1 MDPGGHRLRPIATAA
16 EVCLRCGSTDPATL
30 APDCAH
36 PRVARFVDL
45 RPELADLV
53 IRVHRARSYLAHVVA
68 ELGAAADLERLAGRA
83 LVDEEPDALPPPA
96 NVAFLRPRDER
107 VRATSG
113 GEAHATRPLGD
124 LAPSATSESSARQRG
139 TFGDL
144 AIPGDDAPEVAPGS
158 TSQTSAATSRGTGR
172 RRRATSGGEAHAT
185 RPLGDLAP
193 SATFGDARAPAPPW
207 GSATSESSARQRGT
221 FGDLAI
227 PGDDAPEVAPGSTS
241 QTSAATSRG
250 TGRRRRATPA
260 TQPSLFGASTSQTAR
275 PPSKG
280 GRP

>member
-53 IRVHRARSYLAHVVA
+53 IRVHRARSYLEHVVA

-83 LVDEEPDALPPPA
+83 IVDEEPDALPPPA
-96 NVAFLRPRDER
+96 GVVYLRPRDER

-113 GEAHATRPLGD
+113 TEARATRTLGD
-124 LAPSATSESSARQRG
+124 LAISQIAGDTRAPMPPWDSNTSESSARQRG
-139 TFGDL
+139 TLGDL
-144 AIPGDDAPEVAPGS
+144 AISSDAHSEVDPGAI
-158 TSQTSAATSRGTGR
+158 SQTSAA
-172 RRRATSGGEAHAT
+172 
-185 RPLGDLAP
+185 P
-193 SATFGDARAPAPPW
+193 
-207 GSATSESSARQRGT
+207 
-221 FGDLAI
+221 
-227 PGDDAPEVAPGSTS
+227 
-241 QTSAATSRG
+241 SRG

-260 TQPSLFGASTSQTAR
+260 AQPSLFGPPTSR

-280 GRP
+280 RRP

>member
-1 MDPGGHRLRPIATAA
+1 MDPGGHRLRPIATVA
-16 EVCLRCGSTDPATL
+16 EVCLRCGSTDPATI

-53 IRVHRARSYLAHVVA
+53 IRVRRARSYLDHVVA

-96 NVAFLRPRDER
+96 NVAFLRPRGER

-124 LAPSATSESSARQRG
+124 LPTSQTADDARAPVPPWGSETSESSARQRG
-139 TFGDL
+139 TPGDL
-144 AIPGDDAPEVAPGS
+144 TPSRDDAPEASPG
-158 TSQTSAATSRGTGR
+158 A
-172 RRRATSGGEAHAT
+172 
-185 RPLGDLAP
+185 
-193 SATFGDARAPAPPW
+193 
-207 GSATSESSARQRGT
+207 
-221 FGDLAI
+221 
-227 PGDDAPEVAPGSTS
+227 TS

-260 TQPSLFGASTSQTAR
+260 TQPSLFGPPPPAR

>member
-53 IRVHRARSYLAHVVA
+53 IRVHRARAYLAHAVA

-113 GEAHATRPLGD
+113 EAYATRPLGD
-124 LAPSATSESSARQRG
+124 LAPSATSADARAPAPPWDSATSESSARQRG

-144 AIPGDDAPEVAPGS
+144 AIPGDDAPELAPRS
-158 TSQTSAATSRGTGR
+158 TLQSSAAT
-172 RRRATSGGEAHAT
+172 
-185 RPLGDLAP
+185 L
-193 SATFGDARAPAPPW
+193 
-207 GSATSESSARQRGT
+207 
-221 FGDLAI
+221 
-227 PGDDAPEVAPGSTS
+227 
-241 QTSAATSRG
+241 RG

-260 TQPSLFGASTSQTAR
+260 TQPSLFGPSTSQTAR

>member
-53 IRVHRARSYLAHVVA
+53 IRVHRARSYLEHVVA

-96 NVAFLRPRDER
+96 GVVYLRPRDER
-107 VRATSG
+107 VRGRTSG
-113 GEAHATRPLGD
+113 SEEHATRPRGD
-124 LAPSATSESSARQRG
+124 LSICKVAGDSGGSVPPWDSETSETSARQRG
-139 TFGDL
+139 TLGDL
-144 AIPGDDAPEVAPGS
+144 TLSRDDAPEVDPG
-158 TSQTSAATSRGTGR
+158 A
-172 RRRATSGGEAHAT
+172 
-185 RPLGDLAP
+185 
-193 SATFGDARAPAPPW
+193 
-207 GSATSESSARQRGT
+207 
-221 FGDLAI
+221 
-227 PGDDAPEVAPGSTS
+227 TS

-260 TQPSLFGASTSQTAR
+260 TQPSLFGPPTSR

-280 GRP
+280 RRL

>member
-53 IRVHRARSYLAHVVA
+53 IRVRRARSYLEHVVA

-113 GEAHATRPLGD
+113 GEAHASRPLGD
-124 LAPSATSESSARQRG
+124 LAPSATSGGARAPVPPWGSETSESSARPARG

-144 AIPGDDAPEVAPGS
+144 SLPGDDAPEVAPS
-158 TSQTSAATSRGTGR
+158 TS
-172 RRRATSGGEAHAT
+172 
-185 RPLGDLAP
+185 P
-193 SATFGDARAPAPPW
+193 S
-207 GSATSESSARQRGT
+207 
-221 FGDLAI
+221 
-227 PGDDAPEVAPGSTS
+227 
-241 QTSAATSRG
+241 SAATSRG

-260 TQPSLFGASTSQTAR
+260 TQPSLFGPASSPTSR

>member
-193 SATFGDARAPAPPW
+193 SAT
-207 GSATSESSARQRGT
+207 SESSARQRGT

>member
-124 LAPSATSESSARQRG
+124 LAPSAT
-139 TFGDL
+139 
-144 AIPGDDAPEVAPGS
+144 
-158 TSQTSAATSRGTGR
+158 
-172 RRRATSGGEAHAT
+172 
-185 RPLGDLAP
+185 
-193 SATFGDARAPAPPW
+193 FGDARAPAPPW

-221 FGDLAI
+221 FGALAI

>member
-1 MDPGGHRLRPIATAA
+1 MRFRPHLTHILRPRGAFGDLSGRGSAGYPRRMDPGGHRLRPIATAA

-53 IRVHRARSYLAHVVA
+53 IRVHRARAYLAHAVA

-83 LVDEEPDALPPPA
+83 IVDEEPDALPPPA
-96 NVAFLRPRDER
+96 GVVYLRPRDER

-113 GEAHATRPLGD
+113 GEAYATRPLGD
-124 LAPSATSESSARQRG
+124 LPICEIAGDTRAPMPPWDSKTSESSARQRG
-139 TFGDL
+139 TLGDF
-144 AIPGDDAPEVAPGS
+144 AIAGEDHPEVAPQS
-158 TSQTSAATSRGTGR
+158 TAQTSAA
-172 RRRATSGGEAHAT
+172 
-185 RPLGDLAP
+185 P
-193 SATFGDARAPAPPW
+193 
-207 GSATSESSARQRGT
+207 
-221 FGDLAI
+221 
-227 PGDDAPEVAPGSTS
+227 
-241 QTSAATSRG
+241 SRG

-260 TQPSLFGASTSQTAR
+260 AQPSLFGPTPAR

-280 GRP
+280 RRL